1 MGMSM
6 KITAVFMLFM
16 IYAFNCGRLQGS
28 YNLDVVADGILANL
42 TEFKQNAIAQF
53 QRKNLTLDEQDS
65 IYERLGDKV
74 EELHKEMKN
83 FHNKFEM
90 VVEKMSNQTRVNELI
105 HKKNYLEHLFREIKK
120 MGEEKEKEMR
130 SKERETRPHGKRNGT
145 EDEDENLDVVA
156 DRILANLNQFK
167 QYAIVQ
173 FQSKNLTESAF
184 ERIGARFEGISREMK
199 NYRYKFEQAAEKMNN
214 KTRVRELYEKKQLM
228 KKISREI
235 NNMGE
240 EREAELPRYK
250 NRRETR
256 HHGKENQE
264 ETRPHGKENQGKR
277 NGSENKNSPRNSTR
291 NPNGKGPHAKRNGSE
306 NKNSTRNSTRNPN
319 RKGPHAKRN
328 GTENKNSTR
337 NSTRRPNRKGPHGI
351 EDEDDDDSETRGPKR
366 GGKSQGRGPKRGG
379 KSQMRR
385 H

>member
-1 MGMSM
+1 MG
-6 KITAVFMLFM
+6 K
-16 IYAFNCGRLQGS
+16 N
-28 YNLDVVADGILANL
+28 YNYY
-42 TEFKQNAIAQF
+42 F
-53 QRKNLTLDEQDS
+53 EQAA
-65 IYERLGDKV
+65 
-74 EELHKEMKN
+74 
-83 FHNKFEM
+83 
-90 VVEKMSNQTRVNELI
+90 EKMNNKTRVRELMEKS
-105 HKKNYLEHLFREIKK
+105 HLMKKISREIKK
-120 MGEEKEKEMR
+120 MGEEAENELSRYKNR
-130 SKERETRPHGKRNGT
+130 RETRPHGKENQGKGPDGPHEKDDEDEDNYHGGELDDEG

-199 NYRYKFEQAAEKMNN
+199 NHRYKFEQAAEKMNN
-214 KTRVRELYEKKQLM
+214 KTRVRELMEKNHLM

-256 HHGKENQE
+256 HGKENQE

-319 RKGPHAKRN
+319 GKGPHAKRN
-328 GTENKNSTR
+328 GSENKNSTR
-337 NSTRRPNRKGPHGI
+337 NST
-351 EDEDDDDSETRGPKR
+351 
-366 GGKSQGRGPKRGG
+366 
-379 KSQMRR
+379 
-385 H
+385 

>member
-1 MGMSM
+1 MG
-6 KITAVFMLFM
+6 K
-16 IYAFNCGRLQGS
+16 N
-28 YNLDVVADGILANL
+28 YNYY
-42 TEFKQNAIAQF
+42 F
-53 QRKNLTLDEQDS
+53 EQAA
-65 IYERLGDKV
+65 
-74 EELHKEMKN
+74 
-83 FHNKFEM
+83 
-90 VVEKMSNQTRVNELI
+90 EKMNNKTRVRELMEKS
-105 HKKNYLEHLFREIKK
+105 HLMKKISREIKK
-120 MGEEKEKEMR
+120 MGEEAENELPRYKNR
-130 SKERETRPHGKRNGT
+130 RETRPHGKENQGKGPDGPHEKDDEDEDNYHGGELDDEG

-156 DRILANLNQFK
+156 ERILANLNQFK

-173 FQSKNLTESAF
+173 FQSKNFTESDF

-214 KTRVRELYEKKQLM
+214 KTRVRELMEKNHLM

-256 HHGKENQE
+256 HYGKENQE

-277 NGSENKNSPRNSTR
+277 NGSENKNSPRN
-291 NPNGKGPHAKRNGSE
+291 GSE

-319 RKGPHAKRN
+319 GKGPHAKRN

-337 NSTRRPNRKGPHGI
+337 NSTRRPNRKGPHAKRNG
-351 EDEDDDDSETRGPKR
+351 SENKNSTRGPK
-366 GGKSQGRGPKRGG
+366 
-379 KSQMRR
+379 
-385 H
+385 

>member
-1 MGMSM
+1 MG
-6 KITAVFMLFM
+6 K
-16 IYAFNCGRLQGS
+16 N
-28 YNLDVVADGILANL
+28 YNYY
-42 TEFKQNAIAQF
+42 F
-53 QRKNLTLDEQDS
+53 EQAA
-65 IYERLGDKV
+65 
-74 EELHKEMKN
+74 
-83 FHNKFEM
+83 
-90 VVEKMSNQTRVNELI
+90 EKMNNKTRVRELMEKS
-105 HKKNYLEHLFREIKK
+105 HLMKKISREIKK
-120 MGEEKEKEMR
+120 MGEEAENELSRYKNR
-130 SKERETRPHGKRNGT
+130 RETRPHGKENQGKGPDGPHEKDDEDEDNYHGGELDDEG

-173 FQSKNLTESAF
+173 FQSKNFTNHAF
-184 ERIGARFEGISREMK
+184 ERLGDRFEGISREMK

-214 KTRVRELYEKKQLM
+214 KTRVRELMVKNDLM

-235 NNMGE
+235 QKMGE
-240 EREAELPRYK
+240 EAENELPRYK

-256 HHGKENQE
+256 PHGKENQE

-306 NKNSTRNSTRNPN
+306 NKNSTRNSTRRPN

-337 NSTRRPNRKGPHGI
+337 NST
-351 EDEDDDDSETRGPKR
+351 
-366 GGKSQGRGPKRGG
+366 
-379 KSQMRR
+379 
-385 H
+385 

>member
-1 MGMSM
+1 MG
-6 KITAVFMLFM
+6 
-16 IYAFNCGRLQGS
+16 
-28 YNLDVVADGILANL
+28 
-42 TEFKQNAIAQF
+42 
-53 QRKNLTLDEQDS
+53 
-65 IYERLGDKV
+65 
-74 EELHKEMKN
+74 
-83 FHNKFEM
+83 
-90 VVEKMSNQTRVNELI
+90 
-105 HKKNYLEHLFREIKK
+105 
-120 MGEEKEKEMR
+120 
-130 SKERETRPHGKRNGT
+130 RPHGKENQGKGPDGPHGDED

-214 KTRVRELYEKKQLM
+214 KTRVRELMEKNHLM

-240 EREAELPRYK
+240 EAEAELPRYK

-291 NPNGKGPHAKRNGSE
+291 NPNGKNPRKKKRI
-306 NKNSTRNSTRNPN
+306 
-319 RKGPHAKRN
+319 RK
-328 GTENKNSTR
+328 
-337 NSTRRPNRKGPHGI
+337 
-351 EDEDDDDSETRGPKR
+351 
-366 GGKSQGRGPKRGG
+366 
-379 KSQMRR
+379 
-385 H
+385 

>member
-1 MGMSM
+1 MGITNMSM

-145 EDEDENLDVVA
+145 EDEDENKNSTRNSTRRPNGKNSHRTDDEDEDNYHGGELDDEGEDEDENLDVVA
-156 DRILANLNQFK
+156 DRILANLKEFK
-167 QYAIVQ
+167 QYAIAQ
-173 FQSKNLTESAF
+173 FQSKNFTNHAF
-184 ERIGARFEGISREMK
+184 ERLGDRFETVQKELK
-199 NYRYKFEQAAEKMNN
+199 NYRYKFYQAAEKMNN
-214 KTRVRELYEKKQLM
+214 KTRVNELMEKTHLM
-228 KKISREI
+228 EKISREL
-235 NNMGE
+235 NKMGE
-240 EREAELPRYK
+240 E
-250 NRRETR
+250 
-256 HHGKENQE
+256 KENE
-264 ETRPHGKENQGKR
+264 MRSKRRETRPHGKENQGK
-277 NGSENKNSPRNSTR
+277 GPD
-291 NPNGKGPHAKRNGSE
+291 GPHEKDD
-306 NKNSTRNSTRNPN
+306 
-319 RKGPHAKRN
+319 
-328 GTENKNSTR
+328 
-337 NSTRRPNRKGPHGI
+337 
-351 EDEDDDDSETRGPKR
+351 EDEDENLDVVADGILANLTEFKQNAIAQFQRKNLALDEQDSIYERLGDKVEELH
-366 GGKSQGRGPKRGG
+366 KEMKNFHN
-379 KSQMRR
+379 KFEMVV
-385 H
+385 

>member
-1 MGMSM
+1 MG
-6 KITAVFMLFM
+6 LFM

-145 EDEDENLDVVA
+145 EDEDEDNYHGGELDDEGEDEDENLDVVA
-156 DRILANLNQFK
+156 DRILANLKEFK
-167 QYAIVQ
+167 QYAIAQ
-173 FQSKNLTESAF
+173 FQSKNFTNHAF
-184 ERIGARFEGISREMK
+184 ERLGDRFETVQKELK
-199 NYRYKFEQAAEKMNN
+199 NYRYKFYQAAEKMNN
-214 KTRVRELYEKKQLM
+214 KTRVNELMEKTHLM
-228 KKISREI
+228 EKISREL
-235 NNMGE
+235 NKMGE
-240 EREAELPRYK
+240 E
-250 NRRETR
+250 
-256 HHGKENQE
+256 KENE
-264 ETRPHGKENQGKR
+264 MRSKRRETRPHGKENQGK
-277 NGSENKNSPRNSTR
+277 GPD
-291 NPNGKGPHAKRNGSE
+291 GPHEKDD
-306 NKNSTRNSTRNPN
+306 
-319 RKGPHAKRN
+319 
-328 GTENKNSTR
+328 
-337 NSTRRPNRKGPHGI
+337 
-351 EDEDDDDSETRGPKR
+351 EDEDE
-366 GGKSQGRGPKRGG
+366 
-379 KSQMRR
+379 
-385 H
+385 